1 MNVTNTHIVIICEIV
16 HSRFIS
22 EIVIIHIS
30 ILRKP
35 GNRLI
40 YLKVRFL
47 MRLIQVGSLVLQ
59 INNIL
64 SYHIVSCTQS
74 VLICNKD
81 NFLFSFEGQLCTL
94 QQCSSFLK
102 GIATVNMVVFFVKSN
117 EKKLTKRE
125 STHVNVHSCFYHEER
140 VLSIELCTL

>member
-1 MNVTNTHIVIICEIV
+1 MNVTNTHIVFICEIV

-47 MRLIQVGSLVLQ
+47 MRLI
-59 INNIL
+59 
-64 SYHIVSCTQS
+64 
-74 VLICNKD
+74 
-81 NFLFSFEGQLCTL
+81 
-94 QQCSSFLK
+94 
-102 GIATVNMVVFFVKSN
+102 
-117 EKKLTKRE
+117 
-125 STHVNVHSCFYHEER
+125 
-140 VLSIELCTL
+140 